1 MTPAWALGLFALWLA
16 LMPLLVRRGWP
27 LGGVILAAAVCLALG
42 LGRGIVGLWDDA
54 RCVTV
59 DPNLLELMA
68 VIILIYQFSFLLKAT
83 RRMEAIAVVLQ
94 RTMRDPRY
102 VLVAV
107 PALVGLIPMPG
118 GAMFTAPLT
127 DEVGNSIDLAPED
140 KVFTNYWFR
149 HCWELAFPLYPGI
162 ILCAGVV
169 RLPPLSLAATLLPLA
184 ITAFAAGMA
193 LFWWRARLPG
203 ASPPR
208 AAGPS
213 LHEATPPLVE
223 GDLDMIPTPISTAA
237 DLRPLEGPSSSRAF
251 LPSLTASGVTGETPP
266 AASPWQP
273 GPGLWVLWPILLVI
287 GIALA
292 KIPLVPG
299 LVGVIIAYALAE
311 RVGWGEFARHFR
323 DSFNGPILILVWAV
337 FLFGQVLTST
347 GLLRLLADSLLG
359 LGLPVAVLTFVLPFL
374 MGVLTGVTPGFVG
387 TVFPF
392 LLPFWTDDPVGWLQF
407 AYASGLAGVF
417 LTPAH
422 LCLSMT
428 QEYFRA
434 PLRGVL
440 WLLLPPVAA
449 VVGVAA
455 LRLAW

>member
-42 LGRGIVGLWDDA
+42 LGRGLAGLWADA
-54 RCVTV
+54 RLVTV

-68 VIILIYQFSFLLKAT
+68 VIVLIYQFSFLLKTT

-127 DEVGNSIDLAPED
+127 DEVGNSIDLAAED

-169 RLPPLSLAATLLPLA
+169 GLPPLTLAAALLPLA

-193 LFWWRARLPG
+193 LFLWRARSPGTAQARVATPFHPEAAPPSYEGDPDMTPALISAAGGLPQVDDTPSSQGSHLSREPSNVASPG
-203 ASPPR
+203 AR
-208 AAGPS
+208 N
-213 LHEATPPLVE
+213 
-223 GDLDMIPTPISTAA
+223 
-237 DLRPLEGPSSSRAF
+237 
-251 LPSLTASGVTGETPP
+251 
-266 AASPWQP
+266 
-273 GPGLWVLWPILLVI
+273 PGLGVLWPILLVV

-292 KIPLVPG
+292 RIPLVPG
-299 LVGVIIAYALAE
+299 LVGVIVVYAQAE
-311 RVGWGEFARHFR
+311 RVGWGEFLRQFR
-323 DSFNGPILILVWAV
+323 DSFNGPILVLVWAV

-374 MGVLTGVTPGFVG
+374 MGALTGVTPGFVG

-392 LLPFWTDDPVGWLQF
+392 LLPFWSEDPVGWLQF

-449 VVGVAA
+449 VVAVAA